1 MKLVSEYLQDAI
13 NFERLAAEAEE
24 GPFKQSLLQQ
34 AAAYRKLAAQR
45 AEALGVPLPPDPKP
59 EQDEDRNELSG
70 RFELAGRKDGE
81 GR

>member
-13 NFERLAAEAEE
+13 NFEHLAAQAED

-45 AEALGVPLPPDPKP
+45 AQALGMPLPPDPEP
-59 EQDEDRNELSG
+59 RQDESG
-70 RFELAGRKDGE
+70 HQSQPDAPKLPAR
-81 GR
+81 

>member
-13 NFERLAAEAEE
+13 NFEQMAAKAEE

-45 AEALGVPLPPDPKP
+45 AEALGVPLPPDPKLK
-59 EQDEDRNELSG
+59 QDEDPNEAQPDALNLPT
-70 RFELAGRKDGE
+70 R
-81 GR
+81 